1 MKKLKTFDLSYFI
14 GKNIFGDDGF
24 QNMFAYQVKFNTI
37 ELKKDNDTNYLI
49 SWKSKGVYNCKL
61 TPVNTAFLHK
71 VKISWYKMGIQFNK
85 SILVVEQNKYKTKVA
100 NAYAVYDLDDWS
112 KIPLINSTLRN
123 C

>member
-71 VKISWYKMGIQFNK
+71 VKIS
-85 SILVVEQNKYKTKVA
+85 
-100 NAYAVYDLDDWS
+100 
-112 KIPLINSTLRN
+112 
-123 C
+123 